1 MIKDAPED
9 YKPWFFRL
17 APQSKA
23 PATEFGS
30 WKAERN
36 RLTINEANEW
46 MQKGGNIGVAGMKND
61 PLVNVDL
68 DGKNVNKEALK
79 PTLTVRSRSRTG
91 IHGFYFTANK
101 ADIPNIPTD
110 DDGEVRC
117 RGQYVVVAGSYVPTD
132 PETVPEEYRD
142 TAGYYTVEDK
152 QPPAW
157 ITFNDLPEF
166 FKEKYRKNMEAK
178 IPKPRTYTPKHANG
192 KQSALFSIAASDVV
206 SREGGDLNP
215 TKRWSCIFHD
225 SSTEANMSISDKG
238 LLQCWRHSVS
248 HNGLQ
253 ALAVL
258 SGYMSCEEAGS
269 PHRGGGASPSMMTGD
284 DGAILHAWIYAK
296 KYGYIPEDD
305 PVPVRALHYIAR
317 KHGLYKPKNGELLPP
332 PVYAKVLSILEEEY

>member
-332 PVYAKVLSILEEEY
+332 PVYAKVLSILEEDY

>member
-1 MIKDAPED
+1 
-9 YKPWFFRL
+9 
-17 APQSKA
+17 
-23 PATEFGS
+23 
-30 WKAERN
+30 
-36 RLTINEANEW
+36 
-46 MQKGGNIGVAGMKND
+46 
-61 PLVNVDL
+61 
-68 DGKNVNKEALK
+68 
-79 PTLTVRSRSRTG
+79 
-91 IHGFYFTANK
+91 
-101 ADIPNIPTD
+101 
-110 DDGEVRC
+110 
-117 RGQYVVVAGSYVPTD
+117 
-132 PETVPEEYRD
+132 
-142 TAGYYTVEDK
+142 
-152 QPPAW
+152 
-157 ITFNDLPEF
+157 
-166 FKEKYRKNMEAK
+166 MEAK
-178 IPKPRTYTPKHANG
+178 IPKPRTYTPKHVNG
-192 KQSALFSIAASDVV
+192 KQSALFSITASDVV

-253 ALAVL
+253 ALVVL